1 MLVKLNLIFDKGD
14 GAFQKKILM
23 CTLGEHFRRYAHA
36 LRFAVG
42 LPDTQ
47 KFQPIVKFIHYQI
60 SSGARTSLKVNRFMF
75 IYEGLKLFCG
85 AWKFLKGSEIFSRGH
100 WRIKGAKGVLHPPP
114 PSKLIRVYSKLEVA
128 DQQSCVSNLSY
139 MKLSSVKEQQ

>member
-1 MLVKLNLIFDKGD
+1 MLVKLNLIFDKED
-14 GAFQKKILM
+14 GTFQKKNLM
-23 CTLGEHFRRYAHA
+23 YTLGEHFRRYAHA
-36 LRFAVG
+36 LKFAVG

-75 IYEGLKLFCG
+75 IYEGLKLFCE
-85 AWKFLKGSEIFSRGH
+85 AWKFLKGSEIFSGD
-100 WRIKGAKGVLHPPP
+100 IGVLRGLRGSCTPLP